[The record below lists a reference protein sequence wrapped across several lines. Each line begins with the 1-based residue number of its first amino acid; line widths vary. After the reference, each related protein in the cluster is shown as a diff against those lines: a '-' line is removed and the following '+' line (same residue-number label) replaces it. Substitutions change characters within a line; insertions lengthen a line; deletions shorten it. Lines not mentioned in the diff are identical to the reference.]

1 MLRSSLARARQTCAN
16 AALRR
21 AVTHSCRAQTGA
33 SFSTTSSY
41 AATLNQ
47 RQIYETFRQ
56 ASARGG
62 AGGGGFGNRG
72 SGFGGR
78 QGAPIWRTPLFK
90 YGSVV
95 VVVGGGV
102 YYVTHLEHVEITQR
116 TRFMNISAA
125 EEAAA
130 SKEGYLQIM
139 QQYAGQVLP
148 DDHKDARFV
157 KQVAAR
163 LIRVSGLDE
172 LKWEVHV
179 IQSKEI
185 NAFVIPGGKIF
196 VFSGILPVA
205 KDEDGLAT
213 VLGHEIGHQ
222 VARHVAEKM
231 SFSPILQIANLAV
244 VALLATFNLPPDLA
258 FGLGRGI
265 TTLVLDNP
273 YSRHMET
280 EADYI
285 GLLLMSQ
292 ACFDPRASVGM
303 WQRMSR
309 AAQGQPPQFLSTH
322 PSNENRIAKLQ
333 GWMHE
338 AEQVRGKSD
347 CRQQYRGF
355 VEAMRNKQDYAQF

>member
-1 MLRSSLARARQTCAN
+1 M
-16 AALRR
+16 
-21 AVTHSCRAQTGA
+21 
-33 SFSTTSSY
+33 
-41 AATLNQ
+41 
-47 RQIYETFRQ
+47 
-56 ASARGG
+56 
-62 AGGGGFGNRG
+62 
-72 SGFGGR
+72 
-78 QGAPIWRTPLFK
+78 FK
-90 YGSVV
+90 YGSIVFV
-95 VVVGGGV
+95 AGGGV
-102 YYVTHLEHVEITQR
+102 YYVTHLEHVEVTQR

-139 QQYAGQVLP
+139 QQYDRQVLP
-148 DDHKDARFV
+148 ESHPDVRFV
-157 KQVAAR
+157 KRVAAR
-163 LIRVSGLDE
+163 LIRASGLKD

-179 IQSKEI
+179 IQSKEV
-185 NAFVIPGGKIF
+185 NAFVIPGGKVF
-196 VFSGILPVA
+196 VFSGILPIA

-231 SFSPILQIANLAV
+231 SFSPILQIVNLAV

-303 WQRMSR
+303 WQRMSQ
-309 AAQGQPPQFLSTH
+309 AAKGQPPQFLSTH
-322 PSNENRIAKLQ
+322 PSNENRIVKLQ
-333 GWMHE
+333 GWMKE
-338 AEQVRGKSD
+338 AEAVRGKSD
-347 CRQQYRGF
+347 CQEQYRGF
-355 VEAMRNKQDYAQF
+355 MQTMRDKQDYAQF